1 MAHPFFLACTIAY
14 ALGSIAVA
22 RVIWLEIVLAE
33 QLRMSWYE
41 RAWRAAVS
49 FALWPFLLGVALGNA
64 TRNFFWKGHW
74 Q

>member
-1 MAHPFFLACTIAY
+1 MTALVVAY
-14 ALGSIAVA
+14 VAGSLFVL

-41 RAWRAAVS
+41 RTWRAAVS
-49 FALWPFLLGVALGNA
+49 FALWPFLLGLAVLLAV
-64 TRNFFWKGHW
+64 RNFFWKGHW

>member
-1 MAHPFFLACTIAY
+1 VNALILAY
-14 ALGSIAVA
+14 AVGSLFVL
-22 RVIWLEIVLAE
+22 RVIWLEIALAE
-33 QLRMSWYE
+33 SMSWYE